1 MVGGACWS
9 SSVKIVKKLSN
20 DDRIE
25 LLKRFK
31 LYATKLYSDLIVEWI
46 VGNWEMIKDEHL
58 QLIKSLED

>member
-1 MVGGACWS
+1 MIVGGACWS

-31 LYATKLYSDLIVEWI
+31 LYSDLIAEWI

>member
-1 MVGGACWS
+1 
-9 SSVKIVKKLSN
+9 VKKLSN

-31 LYATKLYSDLIVEWI
+31 LYSDLIAEWI